1 MNIDLSKLK
10 SIDIKD
16 VIANLNSGAFLK
28 TKQARYVGLGCL
40 AVIFFALYLAY
51 YFLPTLD
58 ELNLKKSKIAAIPEM
73 QEKVRQLD
81 ALSQKTQADL
91 VQAEVSYAE
100 LNRSFSLE
108 SELEDLYR
116 QVSLMAT
123 SQGLVITSLVKD
135 GEEPIYPNGQVPPA
149 QPGQADPQKSLPQPL
164 FYRIKIRVELA
175 GTYSRYM
182 RFREQLALFPKSVNV
197 DKEQISLVS
206 GNNRGAVQVKAQYST
221 FRLPQRLATKAECI
235 SCDNR
240 QWLSALIAFFIP
252 NADAQTPA
260 PQPAAPTNPPRA
272 NSLGLGPNEEVKTV
286 SAQASSKGAP
296 AKQSFDRDPFS
307 RSTSGMIEG
316 ARDPRVSPLVLAPP
330 ESYVVI
336 GIITGAKVQ
345 SAIIRTDFKES
356 FIVKVGDRIGN
367 QGGVISRIDQQSVY
381 LSQPNGE
388 LRLYMQTPTGLGS
401 VSSGDYDRS
410 AGSPR

>member
-1 MNIDLSKLK
+1 MNIDFSKLK

-16 VIANLNSGAFLK
+16 VIANLNSGSLLK
-28 TKQARYVGLGCL
+28 TKQARYTGLGIL
-40 AVIFFALYLAY
+40 AVLFFVAYLTY

-58 ELNLKKSKIAAIPEM
+58 VLNLKKSKVAAILEM

-81 ALSQKTQADL
+81 ALAQKSQADL
-91 VQAEVSYAE
+91 AQAEVSYAE
-100 LNRSFSLE
+100 LNRSFSVE

-116 QVSLMAT
+116 QVSMMAT

-135 GEEPIYPNGQVPPA
+135 GEEPIYPSGQVPPNPPA
-149 QPGQADPQKSLPQPL
+149 QADPQKPLPQPL

-182 RFREQLALFPKSVNV
+182 RFREQLSLFPKSVNV

-221 FRLPQRLATKAECI
+221 FRLPQRLATKAECT
-235 SCDNR
+235 SCDSKPL
-240 QWLSALIAFFIP
+240 LSALIAFFIP

-260 PQPAAPTNPPRA
+260 PQAAVPANPPRA
-272 NSLGLGPNEEVKTV
+272 NSLGLGSNEEVKLAP
-286 SAQASSKGAP
+286 AQTGSKGAI

-381 LSQPNGE
+381 LSQPNGDM
-388 LRLYMQTPTGLGS
+388 RLHMQTPTGLGS
-401 VSSGDYDRS
+401 VSSGDHDKPV
-410 AGSPR
+410 GSPR